1 MPFPRQVEIEVPLL
15 QALVELGGEGRPRDV
30 YPLVAKRFPQL
41 TPEEQEQRLENYPST
56 RKWSNL
62 VQWIR
67 QRLVD
72 LGQIDG
78 SQRGI
83 WKITTAGHARLRGDQ
98 VAPATSPIPGE
109 DFNARTAAPP
119 ATSLRDFV
127 NANMQEIRTRL
138 VAELRDLTPRAFEH
152 FCKEFL
158 ANLGYRNVEVT
169 RQSQDGGIDGY
180 GDFRQGAISIR
191 SAFQAKRWTDNPVG
205 RPEID
210 RFRGAIQGEYDHG
223 VFLTTSRFSKD
234 AMGASYKKG
243 AITILLLDG
252 PAIADLLVERG
263 LGVRKLPLYLYDIDD
278 EFFDLEDE

>member
-1 MPFPRQVEIEVPLL
+1 MPFPKQAEIEVPLL
-15 QALVELGGEGRPRDV
+15 EALVELGGEARPRDI
-30 YPLVAKRFPQL
+30 YPRVAKRFPNL
-41 TPEEQEQRLENYPST
+41 TEEEQEERLENYPST

-72 LGQIDG
+72 VGQIDG

-83 WKITTAGHARLRGDQ
+83 WKITAAGRARLQ
-98 VAPATSPIPGE
+98 AASASSVAPLTGPGSLV
-109 DFNARTAAPP
+109 AGVP
-119 ATSLRDFV
+119 ASSLRDLV
-127 NANMQEIRTRL
+127 NANVQEIKSRL
-138 VAELRDLTPRAFEH
+138 VSELRDLTPRAFEH

-158 ANLGYRNVEVT
+158 GHLGYRSVEVT
-169 RQSQDGGIDGY
+169 RRSQDGGIDGY
-180 GDFRQGAISIR
+180 GNFRQGAISIR

-205 RPEID
+205 RPDID

-234 AMGASYKKG
+234 AKDASYRKG

-263 LGVRKLPLYLYDIDD
+263 LGVRRLPVHLLDIDE
-278 EFFDLEDE
+278 EFFDIEEE

>member
-1 MPFPRQVEIEVPLL
+1 MAFPRQVEIEIPLL

-41 TPEEQEQRLENYPST
+41 TPEEEEERLENYPST

-83 WKITTAGHARLRGDQ
+83 WKITDSGHARLRREREGAAMQ
-98 VAPATSPIPGE
+98 ISGESSEVAVAT
-109 DFNARTAAPP
+109 P

-127 NANMQEIRTRL
+127 NANTQEIRTRL
-138 VAELRDLTPRAFEH
+138 IAELRDLTPRAFEH

-158 ANLGYRNVEVT
+158 AHVGYRNAEVT
-169 RQSQDGGIDGY
+169 RQS
-180 GDFRQGAISIR
+180 
-191 SAFQAKRWTDNPVG
+191 
-205 RPEID
+205 
-210 RFRGAIQGEYDHG
+210 
-223 VFLTTSRFSKD
+223 
-234 AMGASYKKG
+234 
-243 AITILLLDG
+243 
-252 PAIADLLVERG
+252 
-263 LGVRKLPLYLYDIDD
+263 
-278 EFFDLEDE
+278 

>member
-1 MPFPRQVEIEVPLL
+1 M
-15 QALVELGGEGRPRDV
+15 
-30 YPLVAKRFPQL
+30 
-41 TPEEQEQRLENYPST
+41 
-56 RKWSNL
+56 
-62 VQWIR
+62 
-67 QRLVD
+67 D

-83 WKITTAGHARLRGDQ
+83 WKITTAGRARLRDDD
-98 VAPATSPIPGE
+98 VTPATATSPGQSS
-109 DFNARTAAPP
+109 DARIAAPP

-127 NANMQEIRTRL
+127 NANKQEIRTRL

-158 ANLGYRNVEVT
+158 AHLGYRNVEVT
-169 RQSQDGGIDGY
+169 PKSQDGGIDGH

-191 SAFQAKRWTDNPVG
+191 SAFQARRWTDNPVG
-205 RPEID
+205 RPDIA

-234 AMGASYKKG
+234 AMGASYRKG

-263 LGVRKLPLYLYDIDD
+263 LGVRKMPLYLFDIDE

>member
-1 MPFPRQVEIEVPLL
+1 VPFPKQAEIEVPLL
-15 QALVELGGEGRPRDV
+15 QVLVELGGEGRPRDI

-41 TPEEQEQRLENYPST
+41 TPEEQEERLENYPST

-72 LGQIDG
+72 LGQVDG

-83 WKITTAGHARLRGDQ
+83 WKITAVGRARLLDKD
-98 VAPATSPIPGE
+98 VAPATATIPIQSS
-109 DFNARTAAPP
+109 DARISAPP

-127 NANMQEIRTRL
+127 NANAQEIRTRL

-158 ANLGYRNVEVT
+158 AHLGYRNVEVT
-169 RQSQDGGIDGY
+169 RKSQDGGIDGH

-205 RPEID
+205 RPDID

-263 LGVRKLPLYLYDIDD
+263 LGVRKLPLYLFDIDE
-278 EFFDLEDE
+278 EFFDLEEE

>member
-1 MPFPRQVEIEVPLL
+1 MPFPRQAEIELPLL
-15 QALVELGGEGRPRDV
+15 QALVELGGEGRPRDI

-41 TPEEQEQRLENYPST
+41 TPEEQEEPLENYPST

-83 WKITTAGHARLRGDQ
+83 WKITAAGRARLRGDEA
-98 VAPATSPIPGE
+98 APATGPDQSSDARIP
-109 DFNARTAAPP
+109 APP

-127 NANMQEIRTRL
+127 NANVQEIRTRL

-158 ANLGYRNVEVT
+158 AHLGYRNVEVT

-234 AMGASYKKG
+234 AMDASYKKG

-263 LGVRKLPLYLYDIDD
+263 LGVRKLPLYLFDIDED
-278 EFFDLEDE
+278 FFDLEDE

>member
-1 MPFPRQVEIEVPLL
+1 
-15 QALVELGGEGRPRDV
+15 
-30 YPLVAKRFPQL
+30 
-41 TPEEQEQRLENYPST
+41 
-56 RKWSNL
+56 
-62 VQWIR
+62 
-67 QRLVD
+67 
-72 LGQIDG
+72 
-78 SQRGI
+78 
-83 WKITTAGHARLRGDQ
+83 
-98 VAPATSPIPGE
+98 
-109 DFNARTAAPP
+109 
-119 ATSLRDFV
+119 LRDFV

-158 ANLGYRNVEVT
+158 AHLGYRNVEVT
-169 RQSQDGGIDGY
+169 RKSQDGGIDGH

-205 RPEID
+205 RPDID

-263 LGVRKLPLYLYDIDD
+263 LGVRKLPLYLFDIDE

>member
-15 QALVELGGEGRPRDV
+15 QALVELGGEGRPRDI

-41 TPEEQEQRLENYPST
+41 TPEEQEERLENYPST

-83 WKITTAGHARLRGDQ
+83 WKITAAGRTRLQGER
-98 VAPATSPIPGE
+98 TSPLGTYQAQ
-109 DFNARTAAPP
+109 DSAARVAAPP
-119 ATSLRDFV
+119 VTSLRDLV
-127 NANMQEIRTRL
+127 NTNLQEIKTRL
-138 VAELRDLTPRAFEH
+138 VSELRDLTPRAFEH
-152 FCKEFL
+152 FCKELL
-158 ANLGYRNVEVT
+158 AHLGYRNVEVT
-169 RQSQDGGIDGY
+169 RRSQDGGIDGY

-191 SAFQAKRWTDNPVG
+191 SAFQAKRWTDNSVG
-205 RPEID
+205 RPDID

-223 VFLTTSRFSKD
+223 VFLTTSGFSKD
-234 AMGASYKKG
+234 AKEASYKKG

-263 LGVRKLPLYLYDIDD
+263 LGVRKLPLYLFDIDE

>member
-15 QALVELGGEGRPRDV
+15 QALVELGGEGRPRDI

-41 TPEEQEQRLENYPST
+41 TPEEQEERLENYPST

-83 WKITTAGHARLRGDQ
+83 WKITAAGRDRLQGEGASPLGTYQTQDSA
-98 VAPATSPIPGE
+98 APV
-109 DFNARTAAPP
+109 AAPP
-119 ATSLRDFV
+119 VTSLRDLV
-127 NANMQEIRTRL
+127 NTNLQEIKTRL
-138 VAELRDLTPRAFEH
+138 VSELRDLTPRAFEH
-152 FCKEFL
+152 FCKELL
-158 ANLGYRNVEVT
+158 AHLGYRNVEVT
-169 RQSQDGGIDGY
+169 RRSQDGGIDGY

-191 SAFQAKRWTDNPVG
+191 SAFQAKRWTDNSVG
-205 RPEID
+205 RPDID

-223 VFLTTSRFSKD
+223 VFLTTSGFSKD
-234 AMGASYKKG
+234 AKEASYKKG

-263 LGVRKLPLYLYDIDD
+263 LGVRKLPLFLFDIDE

>member
-1 MPFPRQVEIEVPLL
+1 MPFPKQVEIEVPLL
-15 QALVELGGEGRPRDV
+15 DALVELGGEGRPRDI

-41 TPEEQEQRLENYPST
+41 TPEEQEERLENYPST

-83 WKITTAGHARLRGDQ
+83 WKITPAGRARIEAPSPAPRNRSSELRT
-98 VAPATSPIPGE
+98 APA
-109 DFNARTAAPP
+109 P

-127 NANMQEIRTRL
+127 NANLQEVRTRL

-152 FCKEFL
+152 FCREFL
-158 ANLGYRNVEVT
+158 AHLGYRNVDVT
-169 RQSQDGGIDGY
+169 QQSQDGGIDGY

-191 SAFQAKRWTDNPVG
+191 SAFQAKRWTANPVG

-234 AMGASYKKG
+234 AMEASYKKG

-263 LGVRKLPLYLYDIDD
+263 LGVRKLPLYLYDIDE
-278 EFFDLEDE
+278 EFFDLEDQ